1 MRMREEGID
10 FEQSTNAFLKW
21 VAIPRGCKNWPT
33 RRPRATCSNAVRS
46 GWPRRPSAPAVS
58 CSSGVLRS
66 PGTQRLPGP
75 EPKHRAAQEDHHV
88 ENLRTSA
95 SGSANPRSFPTEG
108 GYAASGW
115 ITLGNRPPMSPPA
128 ASSPQPIST
137 SRRSMLWAEPRR
149 NTRENR
155 RAPHRGTA
163 QALPRRSPPGGGE
176 TLRTEASGWPQSRGL
191 NPQGGRDS
199 RRRRL

>member
-1 MRMREEGID
+1 MGGNPARLQELADPPATRDLLQCG
-10 FEQSTNAFLKW
+10 QKW
-21 VAIPRGCKNWPT
+21 LA
-33 RRPRATCSNAVRS
+33 
-46 GWPRRPSAPAVS
+46 APAVS
-58 CSSGVLRS
+58 TGCFLFEWSIAITRHSATAR
-66 PGTQRLPGP
+66 P

-115 ITLGNRPPMSPPA
+115 TTLGNRPPMSPPA

-137 SRRSMLWAEPRR
+137 SRRSMLWAGPRR

-163 QALPRRSPPGGGE
+163 QALPRRSPIGGGE
-176 TLRTEASGWPQSRGL
+176 TLRTEASGWPQSRGP